1 MRITIEDV
9 AKVAGVSRQTVS
21 RVLNNSPN
29 VKPETRT
36 RVLQTIKKLDYY
48 PDAVARNM
56 SRSIPNIIGFFTP
69 FTEQRMVQIDFYSQM
84 YAILSKE
91 CMTNDFQFQI
101 ITSHDEKSTE
111 ESLIEAY
118 RAKKLGG
125 VLLTCPSITIHGLI
139 ALENEGIPFVIVG
152 RPPMD
157 MDFYY
162 VDHNNRQI
170 AYDGTKH
177 LVESGCKTIVL
188 LNGPQ
193 FMTYSE
199 DFKFGY
205 TQALQDYGLD
215 VIPELILTGDLTQAS
230 GYEQMQYLLSNGIK
244 FDGLYVVNDMM
255 TLGAFEAARQNGYRI
270 PEDFQLIAGSL
281 NAIAYMK
288 PKVTGFLLDFDK
300 LAKTACNMLIDIMT
314 KKPVAKKNV
323 IVKATPCLGETTL
336 GTFEQSK

>member
-1 MRITIEDV
+1 MKITIEDV

-29 VKPETRT
+29 VKPETRS
-36 RVLQTIKKLDYY
+36 RVLQAIKKLDYY

-91 CMTNDFQFQI
+91 CMKNDFQFYI
-101 ITSHDEKSTE
+101 FTSHNEKSTE

-118 RAKKLGG
+118 RGKKLGG
-125 VLLTCPSITIHGLI
+125 VLLTCPSITIHGLV
-139 ALENEGIPFVIVG
+139 ALENEGIPFVIIG
-152 RPPMD
+152 RPSMD
-157 MDFYY
+157 MGFYY

-177 LVESGCKTIVL
+177 LIENGCRRIVL
-188 LNGPQ
+188 LNGPD

-199 DFKFGY
+199 DFRSGY
-205 TQALQDYGLD
+205 TQALKDHELD
-215 VIPELILTGDLTQAS
+215 VDPELILTGDLTQAS
-230 GYEQMQYLLSNGIK
+230 GYEEIRRLLAKGVK

-255 TLGAFEAARQNGYRI
+255 TLGAFEAARQNDFRI
-270 PEDFQLIAGSL
+270 PEDFQLIAGSI
-281 NAIAYMK
+281 NGIAYIK
-288 PKVTGFLLDFDK
+288 PRVTGFSLDFDK
-300 LAKTACNMLIDIMT
+300 LAKTACNMLINIMT

-323 IVKATPCLGETTL
+323 IIKATFCPGETTRD
-336 GTFEQSK
+336 TFEMGK